1 MSYKCG
7 YPDTMNK
14 QGSISPLAY
23 DPDKRKKGKKYK
35 TGADIDE
42 TDWESHNTGLNV
54 QDISRIQEDKKSQYI
69 TSVYKET
76 IRPKKGKHFKMTW
89 GEKERNFTPNPN
101 RK

>member
-1 MSYKCG
+1 MKIG
-7 YPDTMNK
+7 YPDTKNK
-14 QGSISPLAY
+14 LGSISPLAY

-54 QDISRIQEDKKSQYI
+54 QDISPIQEDKKSQYI
-69 TSVYKET
+69 TSVYKDT

>member
-1 MSYKCG
+1 MKIG
-7 YPDTMNK
+7 YPDTKNRP
-14 QGSISPLAY
+14 GDSPLY
-23 DPDKRKKGKKYK
+23 SVDPDKRKKGKKYK

-54 QDISRIQEDKKSQYI
+54 QDISRIQKDKKSQYI
-69 TSVYKET
+69 TSVYNDT
-76 IRPKKGKHFKMTW
+76 IRPTKGRHFKMTW